1 MKFKLLISA
10 MSLMLCSSV
19 FAQSAFQ
26 GFYGQVSSGYEVNR
40 INSVRLTGQD
50 NGGLPNIS
58 NSASPSAHSAPLVF
72 GLGYT
77 FLVKDKFTLGLGI
90 DYSPLTQT
98 TNAAGFY
105 YPGFSVEDVYNYN
118 FSVSNRLSVFLSPGF
133 AIDTDRLAYVKLG
146 YSTEQ
151 VKYAQTN
158 CCSTPSNKANVNGYV
173 LGLGYKQMIK
183 HGLYAFAE
191 ANYYAYDKA
200 NLSSSYS
207 DGPGGT
213 VSANPKSTAYNFLL
227 GIGYRF

>member
-10 MSLMLCSSV
+10 MSLMLYGGA

-26 GFYGQVSSGYEVNR
+26 GFYGQISTGYEVNS

-50 NGGLPNIS
+50 NGGVPNVS

-77 FLVKDKFTLGLGI
+77 FLVNDKFTLGVGI
-90 DYSPLTQT
+90 DYSSLTQT

-105 YPGFSVEDVYNYN
+105 YPGFSVKDVYDYD
-118 FSVSNRLSVFLSPGF
+118 FSVSNRFSVFVSPGF
-133 AIDTDRLAYVKLG
+133 AIDTDKLAYVKLG
-146 YSTEQ
+146 YSTQQ

-158 CCSTPSNKANVNGYV
+158 CCSVPSNKANVNGYV
-173 LGLGYKQMIK
+173 LGLGYKQVIK
-183 HGLYAFAE
+183 HGLYAFVE

-200 NLSSSYS
+200 NLSSTYS

-213 VSANPKSTAYNFLL
+213 VSANPKSSVYNILL